1 MIAPMKKVFL
11 IVMSKEKR
19 NALRKLGRLGV
30 VHVETVPE
38 TNAEMEELLGEK
50 GKLEKALT
58 ILPLE
63 EEATSKDRDSKDTEK
78 YVGGARPQSSAEEKI
93 EYILEL
99 DDRRHAI
106 NDELEKMSREF
117 DRYKKWGDFEPSE
130 ITKLQEKGVN
140 IGLYE
145 IAPEDFDEFA
155 PDSTKFVISKSK
167 TVVLFAAVSYGGT
180 PLPEENRVRLPE
192 MGIHHIEE
200 RIADLEQE
208 KKHIEEQVADLA
220 VLRPQIEE
228 AIEDLQDRITFEQV
242 HASMEDLEEIAYLR
256 GFVPEDSVDDVREAA
271 QKNGWGVMFEEPSDE
286 DHVPTK
292 VKNPKWIGIIQP
304 IFDLLGTVP
313 GYHEYDISFFFL
325 FFLSVFFAMIIGDAG
340 YGGILFIGALFGVIK
355 GAVSKKGVSRMT
367 VLLMVFSLAT
377 LGWGMITG
385 TWFGSKYIVENT
397 FLSRLVIGRM
407 ATFNPRSSEMVKYIC
422 FIIGTVHISI
432 AHLWNFISELR
443 KKPRLRALAQ
453 LGWFILVLGL
463 FYLVLNLVL
472 SGTKYPVP
480 RFALYMMIGG
490 IAMVIIFAKQEG
502 KFFKGILKGI
512 GGLMTTF
519 LDSIAA
525 FSDIISYIRLFAV
538 GLATVEIAKSFNEM
552 AAIGDKGGVVGII
565 GGAIILLFGH
575 GLNLAMGALSVVVHG
590 VRLNMLEFSGHLGME
605 WTGRP
610 YTPFTGTKERI

>member
-1 MIAPMKKVFL
+1 MKKVFL

-99 DDRRHAI
+99 DERRHAI

-167 TVVLFAAVSYGGT
+167 TVVLFAAVSYGGA

-220 VLRPQIEE
+220 VLRSQIEE

>member
-1 MIAPMKKVFL
+1 MIVPMKKVFL
-11 IVMSKEKR
+11 IVMSKMKR
-19 NALRKLGRLGV
+19 SALRKLGRLGV

-38 TNAEMEELLGEK
+38 TSAEMEELHEEK
-50 GKLEKALT
+50 EKLEKALA
-58 ILPLE
+58 ILPVE
-63 EEATSKDRDSKDTEK
+63 EDSTSGSSIAAAQIDEK
-78 YVGGARPQSSAEEKI
+78 VEQI
-93 EYILEL
+93 VEL
-99 DDRRHAI
+99 DDRNHAI
-106 NDELEKMSREF
+106 RDELEKMTREF
-117 DRYKKWGDFEPSE
+117 DRYKKWGEFEPSDIAE
-130 ITKLQEKGVN
+130 LREKGVHF
-140 IGLYE
+140 GLYE
-145 IAPEDFDEFA
+145 IAPEHYDEFA
-155 PDSTKFVISKSK
+155 PECTKFVISKSK
-167 TVVLFAAVSYGGT
+167 TLVMFAAVTFGGQT
-180 PLPEENRVRLPE
+180 LPEENRVRLPE
-192 MGIHHIEE
+192 MGIRHMEE

-208 KKHIEEQVADLA
+208 KKHIDEQIAKLA
-220 VLRPQIEE
+220 VLRPHIQESIV
-228 AIEDLQDRITFEQV
+228 DLQDKITFEHV
-242 HASMEDLEEIAYLR
+242 HTSMEDIEEIAYLK
-256 GFVPEDSVDDVREAA
+256 GFVPEDSVEEVREASRE
-271 QKNGWGVMFEEPSDE
+271 NGWGVMFEDPADE

-292 VKNPKWIGIIQP
+292 VKNPKWVSIIQP

-325 FFLSVFFAMIIGDAG
+325 FFLSIFFAMIIGDAG

-355 GAVSKKGVSRMT
+355 GAASRKGVSRMT

-385 TWFGSKYIVENT
+385 TWFGSNYIVENT
-397 FLSRLVIGRM
+397 FLSRLVILRM
-407 ATFNPRSSEMVKYIC
+407 ATFNPTSSELVKYIC

-443 KKPRLRALAQ
+443 KKPRLRAFAQ

-463 FYLVLNLVL
+463 FYLVLSLVL

-480 RFALYMMIGG
+480 QYALYMMIAG
-490 IAMVIIFAKQEG
+490 IAMVILFAKQEG
-502 KFFKGILKGI
+502 KFFKGILKGV

-519 LDSIAA
+519 LDGIAA

-552 AAIGDKGGVVGII
+552 ASIGDKSGALGII
-565 GGAIILLFGH
+565 GGAIILIFGH